1 MKQIYKKKILF
12 LVSTILCVSS
22 ALGQINNTYRNNS
35 VQHKYPNKW
44 YTIRNNSG
52 MSQAS
57 KDMDTFDDETP
68 SFKNTYTNTDIQA
81 AHTYIDTLYVRKG
94 ESVTL
99 YLPLISNGLNQ
110 LSAQAYQRCI
120 ILLQKVRLVILL
132 ETQLMT

>member
-12 LVSTILCVSS
+12 LVSAILCVSS
-22 ALGQINNTYRNNS
+22 ALGQTIYNAYQDNY

-68 SFKNTYTNTDIQA
+68 SFKNTYTDTDIQA
-81 AHTYIDTLYVRKG
+81 AHTYIFVCQKRR
-94 ESVTL
+94 VC
-99 YLPLISNGLNQ
+99 NFV
-110 LSAQAYQRCI
+110 SASHFKWSEPAQCAGI
-120 ILLQKVRLVILL
+120 PKVV
-132 ETQLMT
+132 